1 MFERGL
7 KQHFGAPV
15 ESTDEFNNA
24 AFAHLLTITP
34 LRVLFA
40 VTHDMTSSATN

>member
-15 ESTDEFNNA
+15 ESTQNQPMN
-24 AFAHLLTITP
+24 LTTP
-34 LRVLFA
+34 
-40 VTHDMTSSATN
+40 THAQQYAKNM

>member
-1 MFERGL
+1 MRERGL

-24 AFAHLLTITP
+24 AYVFWCNDARYDVIDNKL
-34 LRVLFA
+34 A
-40 VTHDMTSSATN
+40 SCGG